1 MLNLPFRRL
10 RNRRL
15 IQILKAQREQ
25 NIFRCPTI
33 LQILIPIQSK
43 IIGLKEEVDSKI
55 LSLIFP
61 VRVSFLN
68 SNFHHYHVF
77 Y

>member
-1 MLNLPFRRL
+1 MLNSPFRRL
-10 RNRRL
+10 QNDRL
-15 IQILKAQREQ
+15 IQILKAQQEQ
-25 NIFRCPTI
+25 NIFQYPTI

-43 IIGLKEEVDSKI
+43 IIGPKEEVDSKI
-55 LSLIFP
+55 LSLIVP
-61 VRVSFLN
+61 VRVSFLD